1 MSLEMFS
8 LKGRVAFVTGGS
20 RGLGLAMAEA
30 LGSAGAA
37 VVLNARDARQLEQ
50 AAAGLRAKGIDA
62 SWKAFDVA
70 SERSCRE
77 AVASIVAE
85 RGSLD
90 ILVNNAGMNLRHR
103 LGEFPTDDFD
113 AVISV
118 HLRAAFILSREASAH
133 MVRRGWGRIINTVSA
148 TVRLG
153 RATVSAYTAAKTG
166 LDGLTRQMGIELAA
180 TGVTVNA
187 IAPGYFETEMNAP
200 LLANPEFVAMVNKRT
215 PMGRW
220 AKPEELAGATIF
232 LASNAGSYVTGH
244 TVYVDGG
251 LTVAL

>member
-1 MSLEMFS
+1 
-8 LKGRVAFVTGGS
+8 
-20 RGLGLAMAEA
+20 
-30 LGSAGAA
+30 
-37 VVLNARDARQLEQ
+37 
-50 AAAGLRAKGIDA
+50 
-62 SWKAFDVA
+62 
-70 SERSCRE
+70 
-77 AVASIVAE
+77 
-85 RGSLD
+85 
-90 ILVNNAGMNLRHR
+90 
-103 LGEFPTDDFD
+103 
-113 AVISV
+113 
-118 HLRAAFILSREASAH
+118 
-133 MVRRGWGRIINTVSA
+133 
-148 TVRLG
+148 
-153 RATVSAYTAAKTG
+153 
-166 LDGLTRQMGIELAA
+166 MGIELAT